1 MTNIEGK
8 KISQPQI
15 TAADSN
21 AEYVYIIEDKEVW
34 FIDYIIGIAFKTP
47 IDFKTT
53 NRFSTG
59 LQESGRSYKE
69 LYDIKD
75 FQDYMEEK
83 VGQEIDIE
91 SSIDPITNLEKDDR
105 RIIFHTYKKVSMTPG
120 KEACL

>member
-34 FIDYIIGIAFKTP
+34 FVDYVVGIAFKTP

-53 NRFSTG
+53 NGYSTG
-59 LQESGRSYKE
+59 LLESGRSYTE
-69 LYDIKD
+69 LYDTKD

-91 SSIDPITNLEKDDR
+91 SSIDPVTKLEKNDK
-105 RIIFHTYKKVSMTPG
+105 RIVFQPYKKGV
-120 KEACL
+120 

>member
-1 MTNIEGK
+1 MSNIEEK
-8 KISQPQI
+8 KNSQPQI
-15 TAADSN
+15 TAGDPN
-21 AEYVYIIEDKEVW
+21 AEYIYIIEDQEIW

-47 IDFKTT
+47 VDFRTV
-53 NRFSTG
+53 NRYGIG

-75 FQDYMEEK
+75 FQDYLEGK

-105 RIIFHTYKKVSMTPG
+105 RIIFHTNKKY
-120 KEACL
+120 

>member
-1 MTNIEGK
+1 MSNIEEK
-8 KISQPQI
+8 KNSQPQI
-15 TAADSN
+15 TAGDSN
-21 AEYVYIIEDKEVW
+21 AEYIYIIEDQEIW

-47 IDFKTT
+47 VD
-53 NRFSTG
+53 FSTVNRYGIG

-75 FQDYMEEK
+75 FQDYLEGK

-105 RIIFHTYKKVSMTPG
+105 RIIFHTNKKY
-120 KEACL
+120 